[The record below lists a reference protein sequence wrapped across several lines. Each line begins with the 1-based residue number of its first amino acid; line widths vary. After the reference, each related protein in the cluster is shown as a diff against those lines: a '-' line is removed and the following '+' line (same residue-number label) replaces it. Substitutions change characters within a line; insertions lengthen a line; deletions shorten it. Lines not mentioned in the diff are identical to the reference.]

1 MGQVMFHV
9 KHVQEEIKVM
19 DQKKGAKRLLVL
31 KTGAVFYVI
40 RVRLVGNTISFLLY
54 NAKDEGNTL

>member
-31 KTGAVFYVI
+31 KTGAVFYVKP
-40 RVRLVGNTISFLLY
+40 VRLVGNTNSFLLY